1 MCCAPPWPA
10 WRLPTPRVTP
20 MHTKQFSPHTRQP
33 RMAHRRQNYTNYTCA
48 NCISQ
53 PTVLLLLNIIHPT
66 TGISNTQIHKYAN
79 TAYEYRWPT
88 GSRGRWAWENLEV
101 INYQTTANCLVF
113 LPALFTHLH
122 TYISTDL
129 PTYLPDHCKLPWFL
143 PGKSSALFTYLPTC
157 ISTDL
162 PTYLHTYLPNCM
174 DTYIPTYTPKLQWNL
189 HISWGNASGLAMMK
203 IRISVGTFGSG
214 QL

>member
-1 MCCAPPWPA
+1 M
-10 WRLPTPRVTP
+10 
-20 MHTKQFSPHTRQP
+20 
-33 RMAHRRQNYTNYTCA
+33 
-48 NCISQ
+48 
-53 PTVLLLLNIIHPT
+53 
-66 TGISNTQIHKYAN
+66 
-79 TAYEYRWPT
+79 
-88 GSRGRWAWENLEV
+88 

-214 QL
+214 QLWVISLCRFWPKCPCGLMVPPAHLPILQSSQSTSKGIFSHLLDFIFRFSVF